1 GSIGAMWIV
10 FFLFLVLTID
20 RGGLSQSIGAGALSR
35 YNYEEIETSRFAF
48 FSRVVS
54 LSPFLTAI
62 FLFYVIKPSLDYNR
76 QKVKYYY
83 FFSFSISLLQ
93 TFFGASRGGLLRLFL
108 FQFLVFV
115 LLNRM
120 LKSLI
125 WRHFVF
131 LYCWSF

>member
-1 GSIGAMWIV
+1 DSDRKWIKGSIGAMWIV

-62 FLFYVIKPSLDYNR
+62 FLFYVIKPSLEIVR
-76 QKVKYYY
+76 QKVKYNYI
-83 FFSFSISLLQ
+83 FSFSIS
-93 TFFGASRGGLLRLFL
+93 FFQIIICVCFGWFISIFLFL
-108 FQFLVFV
+108 FLVFV
-115 LLNRM
+115 
-120 LKSLI
+120 
-125 WRHFVF
+125 F
-131 LYCWSF
+131 